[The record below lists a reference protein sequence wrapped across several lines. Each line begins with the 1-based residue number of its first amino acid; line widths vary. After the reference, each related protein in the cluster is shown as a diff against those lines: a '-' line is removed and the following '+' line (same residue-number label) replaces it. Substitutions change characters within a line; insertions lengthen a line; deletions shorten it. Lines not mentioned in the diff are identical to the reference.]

1 MREYSVSSI
10 VKAAEI
16 LEYLKNHKASTFSQI
31 QVNLGYAKS
40 STYQILKTLENLHM
54 VSVNQY
60 GEYSLGYKLYELGHA
75 FGQNIGWRN
84 IIAPYIR

>member
-40 STYQILKTLENLHM
+40 STYQILKTLEI
-54 VSVNQY
+54 
-60 GEYSLGYKLYELGHA
+60 K
-75 FGQNIGWRN
+75 
-84 IIAPYIR
+84 